1 VEEPE
6 TRFKAIVSVSSWNLV
21 MMKGSVAC
29 VLSVAKQ
36 AVLWPKKKT
45 ADVSRKQ
52 NRDGGNTF
60 TDCEPEF
67 TFHVPCKAVDALGLT
82 E

>member
-1 VEEPE
+1 VEFGHDERLSRMRTFGGE
-6 TRFKAIVSVSSWNLV
+6 TSSI
-21 MMKGSVAC
+21 MA
-29 VLSVAKQ
+29 
-36 AVLWPKKKT
+36 KKKT